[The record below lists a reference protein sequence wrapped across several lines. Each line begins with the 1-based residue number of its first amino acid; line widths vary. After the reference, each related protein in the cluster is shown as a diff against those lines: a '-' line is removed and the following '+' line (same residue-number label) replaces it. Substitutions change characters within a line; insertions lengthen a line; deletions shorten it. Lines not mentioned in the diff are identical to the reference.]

1 MRMSCRT
8 AVVLASSLMCGTV
21 AKGAISVQP
30 EGSSYGTNMRG
41 GFNALGPAS
50 LGSWSYEDAGPVTMF
65 AYDAVTNSPVSWL
78 ADESYSLSGSLS
90 VEGGVL
96 RAATSASFGRTL
108 TQTPPNYYFG
118 DVTDQSIA
126 IMEFRLH
133 FTETTQLS
141 YQFTSTSDPYTQT
154 RARLILNGTRI
165 PLLGDSF
172 VLQPGTYLF
181 LVESI
186 CTRNLM
192 FTPTYGTFATS
203 GMLTIQVPTPGL
215 AALVVPGAMLCGR
228 RSRRRAGG

>member
-1 MRMSCRT
+1 MRMSFR
-8 AVVLASSLMCGTV
+8 AVIVLGGLLMCG
-21 AKGAISVQP
+21 AAANGAITVQP
-30 EGSSYGTNMRG
+30 EGSNYGTNMLG
-41 GFNALGPAS
+41 GFSVLGPAS

-65 AYDAVTNSPVSWL
+65 AYEAVTNSSVSWL

-118 DVTDQSIA
+118 DVTDESIA

-141 YQFTSTSDPYTQT
+141 YQFTSSSDPYTQT

-203 GMLTIQVPTPGL
+203 GMLTIQVP
-215 AALVVPGAMLCGR
+215 APGAMAVIVPAALLCGR
-228 RSRRRAGG
+228 RVRRR

>member
-8 AVVLASSLMCGTV
+8 LVVLAGLLMCSAAANASITV
-21 AKGAISVQP
+21 QA
-30 EGSSYGTNMRG
+30 EGSSYGTNMLG
-41 GFNALGPAS
+41 GFNVLGPAS
-50 LGSWSYEDAGPVTMF
+50 LGSWSYQDAGPVTMF
-65 AYDAVTNSPVSWL
+65 AYDAVTNGPVSWL

-90 VEGGVL
+90 VEDGVL

-126 IMEFRLH
+126 VMQFRLN

-141 YQFTSTSDPYTQT
+141 YQFTSSSDPYTQT
-154 RARLILNGTRI
+154 RARVILNGTRI
-165 PLLGDSF
+165 PLVGDSF

-181 LVESI
+181 LVESE

-192 FTPTYGTFATS
+192 STPTYGTFATS
-203 GMLTIQVPTPGL
+203 GVLTIQVP
-215 AALVVPGAMLCGR
+215 VPGAMAVIVPAVVLCGR
-228 RSRRRAGG
+228 RVRRR